1 MFMNEKQIAFIMC
14 INNEQEYEEA
24 IYYIEQLY
32 IPEGFTKDIITITNA
47 TSMAAGYKAA
57 MESSEAKYK
66 VYMHQDVFIYN
77 RDFVR
82 NTIDIF
88 QADKQ
93 IGVIGVIGRKS
104 LPSKLC
110 FAADWDVGNIYFN
123 GLSPQLEQQN
133 YEKWPMTVDA
143 VDGLLIVTQ
152 YDIGWRDDI
161 FDGWDFYD
169 ISQCMEFKRAGYRTV
184 VPYQEKPWC
193 YHDNYYSRLKNYF
206 FYQEK
211 FCREYQDVSNF
222 TNLVQEYSQIEID
235 SLMGRMTEQ
244 LKILV
249 DEGQTQQLWDLFVEM
264 EGFTHLAL
272 RDFRLLAQ
280 IDHLERIN
288 LKESIFWQEGES
300 WKELS
305 YKICDLKFRIK
316 RMEFG
321 LEEFYVGMEAIYN
334 KYSIFAVA
342 AITLQYA
349 SDRHFCVERIGRWY
363 TMLQNEDMQTI
374 WNELTKE

>member
-1 MFMNEKQIAFIMC
+1 MNEKQIAFIMC
-14 INNEQEYEEA
+14 INNEQEYNEA
-24 IYYIEQLY
+24 LYYIEQLDL
-32 IPEGFTKDIITITNA
+32 PDGFTKDIITIKDA
-47 TSMAAGYKAA
+47 PSMAFGYQAA
-57 MESSEAKYK
+57 MQSSTAKYK

-77 RDFVR
+77 RDFIR
-82 NTIDIF
+82 NIIDIF
-88 QADKQ
+88 EEDKQ
-93 IGVIGVIGRKS
+93 IGAIGVIGREC
-104 LPSKLC
+104 LPSELS
-110 FAADWDVGNIYFN
+110 FAADWNVGNIYFN
-123 GLSPQLEQQN
+123 GVSPQIEQQN

-169 ISQCMEFKRAGYRTV
+169 ISQCMEFKRAGYRIV

-193 YHDNYYSRLKNYF
+193 YHDNYYSRLKKYF
-206 FYQEK
+206 FYQDK
-211 FCREYQDVSNF
+211 FCKEYQDVSNF
-222 TNLVQEYSQIEID
+222 NNLVQEYSQIEIEG
-235 SLMGRMTEQ
+235 LMERMTEQ
-244 LKILV
+244 LEIIV
-249 DEGQTQQLWDLFVEM
+249 NDGQAQQLWDIFVEM

-363 TMLQNEDMQTI
+363 TMLQNEDMQKI

>member
-1 MFMNEKQIAFIMC
+1 MNENQIAFIMC
-14 INNEQEYEEA
+14 VNKELEYDEA
-24 IYYIEQLY
+24 LFYIENLY
-32 IPEGFTKDIITITNA
+32 LPNGYTKDIITICDA
-47 TSMAAGYKAA
+47 PSMAAGYQAA
-57 MESSEAKYK
+57 MESSTAKYK

-77 RDFVR
+77 RDFIR
-82 NTIDIF
+82 NIIDIF
-88 QADKQ
+88 REDKQ
-93 IGVIGVIGRKS
+93 IGAIGVIGRKCLS
-104 LPSKLC
+104 SDLF

-123 GLSPQLEQQN
+123 GLSPQIEQQN

-169 ISQCMEFKRAGYRTV
+169 ISQCMEFKRAGYRIV

-206 FYQEK
+206 FYQDK
-211 FCREYQDVSNF
+211 FCKEYQDVSNF
-222 TNLVQEYSQIEID
+222 KNLVQDYSQIEIEG
-235 SLMGRMTEQ
+235 LMERMTKQ
-244 LKILV
+244 LEIIV
-249 DEGQTQQLWDLFVEM
+249 DEGQAQQLWDIFVEM
-264 EGFTHLAL
+264 EGFTHIAL

-288 LKESIFWQEGES
+288 FKKRIFWKEGET
-300 WKELS
+300 WKDIS
-305 YKICDLKFRIK
+305 YKICGLKFKIK

-321 LEEFYVGMEAIYN
+321 LEEFDVGMEAIYN

-342 AITLQYA
+342 ATTLQYA
-349 SDRHFCVERIGRWY
+349 SDRHYCVERIGSWY
-363 TMLQNEDMQTI
+363 AMFENEDMQKI